1 MKVLALIPARLASTR
16 FPNKPLAQIL
26 EKSMLQ
32 HIVERVQLCKEI
44 DQVAV
49 ATCDQEIID
58 HVQSLGHQAIMTS
71 NLHERASD
79 RCAEAVSKI
88 EVAHKTNYDIVVMVQ
103 GDEPL
108 FMPETIAETL
118 AHFNDPTVEIVN
130 IMSRIRTME
139 QFVDKNNVKVVVKQ
153 NNDALYFSR
162 EPIPSPW
169 RGVANIPMYLQTGI
183 IAFRREV
190 LLRFNLMPET
200 RLEQVES
207 VDMNRVLETG
217 GRIRMV
223 LTEAITIGVDTP
235 QELKD
240 AEILMKNDPTLF
252 QYLKK

>member
-58 HVQSLGHQAIMTS
+58 HVQSLGYQAIMTS

-103 GDEPL
+103 GDEP
-108 FMPETIAETL
+108 MT
-118 AHFNDPTVEIVN
+118 DPRMLSDVLRPFTDDPNLQVVN
-130 IMSRIRTME
+130 LYADIQPGEFAST
-139 QFVDKNNVKVVVKQ
+139 NCVKVVMDLVG
-153 NNDALYFSR
+153 NALYMSR
-162 EPIPSPW
+162 APIPVS
-169 RGVANIPMYLQTGI
+169 MDGI
-183 IAFRREV
+183 ERPSGKQLGLIAFRRQALQKFTELTPTPLEV
-190 LLRFNLMPET
+190 N
-200 RLEQVES
+200 ES
-207 VDMNRVLETG
+207 VDMLRFLEHG
-217 GRIRMV
+217 IKIRMQR
-223 LTEAITIGVDTP
+223 TIYRTHAVDIP
-235 QELKD
+235 SD
-240 AEILMKNDPTLF
+240 IAEVERLMK
-252 QYLKK
+252 QQIKQ

>member
-1 MKVLALIPARLASTR
+1 MEVLALIPARLASTR

-103 GDEPL
+103 GDEP
-108 FMPETIAETL
+108 MT
-118 AHFNDPTVEIVN
+118 DPRMLSDVLRPFTDDPNLQVVN
-130 IMSRIRTME
+130 LYADIQPGEFAST
-139 QFVDKNNVKVVVKQ
+139 NCVKVVMDLVG
-153 NNDALYFSR
+153 NALYMSR
-162 EPIPSPW
+162 APIPVS
-169 RGVANIPMYLQTGI
+169 MDGI
-183 IAFRREV
+183 ERPSGKQLGLIAFRRQALQKFTELTPTPLEV
-190 LLRFNLMPET
+190 N
-200 RLEQVES
+200 ES
-207 VDMNRVLETG
+207 VDMLRFLEHG
-217 GRIRMV
+217 IKIRMQR
-223 LTEAITIGVDTP
+223 TIYRTHAVDIP
-235 QELKD
+235 SD
-240 AEILMKNDPTLF
+240 IAEVERLMK
-252 QYLKK
+252 QQIKQ

>member
-88 EVAHKTNYDIVVMVQ
+88 EIAHKTNYDIVVMVQ
-103 GDEPL
+103 GDEP
-108 FMPETIAETL
+108 MT
-118 AHFNDPTVEIVN
+118 DPRMLSDVLSPFTDDPNLQVVN
-130 IMSRIRTME
+130 LYADIQPGEFAST
-139 QFVDKNNVKVVVKQ
+139 NCVKVVMDLVG
-153 NNDALYFSR
+153 NALYMSR
-162 EPIPSPW
+162 APIPVS
-169 RGVANIPMYLQTGI
+169 MDGI
-183 IAFRREV
+183 ERPSGKQLGLIAFRRQALQKFTELTPTPLEV
-190 LLRFNLMPET
+190 N
-200 RLEQVES
+200 ES
-207 VDMNRVLETG
+207 VDMLRFLEHG
-217 GRIRMV
+217 IKIRMQR
-223 LTEAITIGVDTP
+223 TIYRTHAVDIP
-235 QELKD
+235 SD
-240 AEILMKNDPTLF
+240 IAEVERLMKQQIN
-252 QYLKK
+252 Q

>member
-103 GDEPL
+103 GDEP
-108 FMPETIAETL
+108 MT
-118 AHFNDPTVEIVN
+118 DPRMLSDVLRPFTDDPNLQIVN
-130 IMSRIRTME
+130 LYADIQPGEFTST
-139 QFVDKNNVKVVVKQ
+139 NCVKVVMDLGGNALYMSRAPIPVSMDGIERPSVKQ
-153 NNDALYFSR
+153 L
-162 EPIPSPW
+162 
-169 RGVANIPMYLQTGI
+169 GL
-183 IAFRREV
+183 IAFRRQALQKFTELTPTPLEV
-190 LLRFNLMPET
+190 N
-200 RLEQVES
+200 ES
-207 VDMNRVLETG
+207 VDMLRFLEHG
-217 GRIRMV
+217 IKIRMQR
-223 LTEAITIGVDTP
+223 TIYRTHAVDIP
-235 QELKD
+235 SD
-240 AEILMKNDPTLF
+240 IAEVERLMK
-252 QYLKK
+252 QQIKQ

>member
-103 GDEPL
+103 GDEP
-108 FMPETIAETL
+108 MT
-118 AHFNDPTVEIVN
+118 DPRMLSDVLRPFTDDPNLQVVN
-130 IMSRIRTME
+130 LYADIQPGEFAST
-139 QFVDKNNVKVVVKQ
+139 NCVKVVMDLVG
-153 NNDALYFSR
+153 NALYMSR
-162 EPIPSPW
+162 APIPVS
-169 RGVANIPMYLQTGI
+169 MDGI
-183 IAFRREV
+183 ERPSGKQLGLIAFRRQALQKFTELTPTPLEV
-190 LLRFNLMPET
+190 N
-200 RLEQVES
+200 ES
-207 VDMNRVLETG
+207 VDMLRFLEHG
-217 GRIRMV
+217 IKIRMQR
-223 LTEAITIGVDTP
+223 TIYRTHAVDIP
-235 QELKD
+235 SD
-240 AEILMKNDPTLF
+240 IAEVERLMK
-252 QYLKK
+252 QQIKQ

>member
-71 NLHERASD
+71 DLHERASD

-103 GDEPL
+103 GDEP
-108 FMPETIAETL
+108 MT
-118 AHFNDPTVEIVN
+118 DPRMLSDVLRPFTDDPNLQVVN
-130 IMSRIRTME
+130 LYADIQPGEFAST
-139 QFVDKNNVKVVVKQ
+139 NCVKVVMDLVG
-153 NNDALYFSR
+153 NALYMSR
-162 EPIPSPW
+162 APIPVS
-169 RGVANIPMYLQTGI
+169 MDGI
-183 IAFRREV
+183 ERPSGKQLGLIAFRRQALQKFTELTPTPLEV
-190 LLRFNLMPET
+190 N
-200 RLEQVES
+200 ES
-207 VDMNRVLETG
+207 VDMLRFLEHG
-217 GRIRMV
+217 IEIRMQR
-223 LTEAITIGVDTP
+223 TIYRTHAVDIP
-235 QELKD
+235 SD
-240 AEILMKNDPTLF
+240 IAEVERLMK
-252 QYLKK
+252 QQIKQ

>member
-32 HIVERVQLCKEI
+32 HIVERVHLCKEI

-103 GDEPL
+103 GDEP
-108 FMPETIAETL
+108 MT
-118 AHFNDPTVEIVN
+118 DPRMLSDVLRPFTDDPNLQIVN
-130 IMSRIRTME
+130 LYADIQPGEFTST
-139 QFVDKNNVKVVVKQ
+139 NCVKVVMDLVG
-153 NNDALYFSR
+153 NALYMSR
-162 EPIPSPW
+162 APIPVS
-169 RGVANIPMYLQTGI
+169 MDGI
-183 IAFRREV
+183 ERPSGKQLGLIAFRRQALQKFTELTPTPLEV
-190 LLRFNLMPET
+190 N
-200 RLEQVES
+200 ES
-207 VDMNRVLETG
+207 VDMLRFLEHG
-217 GRIRMV
+217 IKIRMQR
-223 LTEAITIGVDTP
+223 TIYRTHAVDIP
-235 QELKD
+235 SD
-240 AEILMKNDPTLF
+240 IAEVERLMK
-252 QYLKK
+252 QQIKQ